1 MSRHDDRVSM
11 RQMLDHARRGCAMA
25 HGRRRE
31 DLVSDYTFQL
41 ALTRLV
47 EIIGEA
53 ASRVSVPTREKHPE
67 VPWSDIVGMRNRLI
81 HGYDVVD
88 LNLLW
93 DTVSSDLLPL
103 IEVLAVILGE
113 GE

>member
-1 MSRHDDRVSM
+1 MSRYDDRISM

-25 HGRRRE
+25 HGRERE
-31 DLVSDYTFQL
+31 DLDSDYTFQL

-53 ASRVSVPTREKHPE
+53 ASRVSMDTRQRHPDI
-67 VPWSDIVGMRNRLI
+67 PWSNIVGMRNRLI

-93 DTVSSDLLPL
+93 DTVSSDLPPL
-103 IEVLAVILGE
+103 IEALAAIVGQ
-113 GE
+113 GG